1 MSHGTS
7 TRTSRRPRVRRSS
20 SRPLADP
27 SADSRASGDARRLHR
42 ALYHGA
48 RQFPYISKSKYF
60 D

>member
-1 MSHGTS
+1 MLHGAPM
-7 TRTSRRPRVRRSS
+7 RTNRRPRVRRSV

-27 SADSRASGDARRLHR
+27 NADSRASGNARRLHR
-42 ALYHGA
+42 AICHGA